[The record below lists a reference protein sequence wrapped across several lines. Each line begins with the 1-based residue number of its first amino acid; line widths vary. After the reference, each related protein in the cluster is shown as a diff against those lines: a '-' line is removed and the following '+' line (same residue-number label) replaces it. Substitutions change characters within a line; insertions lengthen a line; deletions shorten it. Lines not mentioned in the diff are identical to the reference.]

1 MLKNGFA
8 RLALIALVL
17 ALAGCGS
24 SHSSGDYFRKLS
36 KHVGDAAPR

>member
-24 SHSSGDYFRKLS
+24 SHNSDQYWGALS
-36 KHVGDAAPR
+36 KRVGDASSR